1 MESDELVRRA
11 VRVLDA
17 RSAGIVVVELP
28 GRERPVLAC
37 AGLDLDDARGP
48 EVGPVELLLAGPD
61 QLDGPA
67 GPAGQAGGLE
77 CGLAR
82 VLAAV
87 AGPGVGHDD
96 PHAVLGH
103 PERRGQLA
111 AHAERPLRAG
121 PHGQLAVL
129 PLGHRRAGLERGMR
143 DVGDR
148 VRLLGAG
155 VRGLQSLGDRPGIRA
170 RPSPAAA
177 TAAPAA
183 ASGRLLAVRPLQIPE
198 QVLVRDRRPGLPF
211 GLDRR
216 QGPRGLMFAGRD
228 HAHEVAVADD
238 DHLGHRLRGGQVD
251 RGQRPVVRRGA
262 QHLPVPHAREADV
275 RGVLVRA
282 GDERPAVD
290 LRRRMA
296 GDGPL
301 VRRRGRRLFGHG
313 LRELAALSELAVG
326 ERLVGPRA
334 DDRPVCGGQFAMIS
348 LQGLGREVEERL
360 ARRRRPGA
368 GVATCPA
375 WSGCR
380 TCPCRTGSTACRP

>member
-17 RSAGIVVVELP
+17 RSAGIVIVELP

-155 VRGLQSLGDRPGIRA
+155 VRGLQSLGDRPGIRLDPPRPPPPPPRPPRPDGCWPSVRFRFRNRSLSEIDGPGSHSALIAA
-170 RPSPAAA
+170 R
-177 TAAPAA
+177 
-183 ASGRLLAVRPLQIPE
+183 
-198 QVLVRDRRPGLPF
+198 
-211 GLDRR
+211 
-216 QGPRGLMFAGRD
+216 
-228 HAHEVAVADD
+228 
-238 DHLGHRLRGGQVD
+238 
-251 RGQRPVVRRGA
+251 
-262 QHLPVPHAREADV
+262 AREA
-275 RGVLVRA
+275 
-282 GDERPAVD
+282 
-290 LRRRMA
+290 
-296 GDGPL
+296 
-301 VRRRGRRLFGHG
+301 
-313 LRELAALSELAVG
+313 
-326 ERLVGPRA
+326 
-334 DDRPVCGGQFAMIS
+334 
-348 LQGLGREVEERL
+348 
-360 ARRRRPGA
+360 
-368 GVATCPA
+368 
-375 WSGCR
+375 
-380 TCPCRTGSTACRP
+380 